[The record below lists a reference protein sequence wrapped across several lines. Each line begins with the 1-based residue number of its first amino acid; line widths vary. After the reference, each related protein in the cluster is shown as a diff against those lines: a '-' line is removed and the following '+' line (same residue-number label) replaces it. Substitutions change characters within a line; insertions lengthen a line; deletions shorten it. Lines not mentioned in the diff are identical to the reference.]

1 MEPPKYYLRYIII
14 LLFLPACGG
23 GPSIPPPNLPPSAS
37 DLDILGLNRLCDK
50 KDMVKSRSKGSSFQE
65 YEWGSSHEW
74 YTEIR
79 SPLNKMQWLF
89 FNDDDTL
96 VAVVTAYP
104 SGLNLKPYPVLRD
117 TLSQLEP
124 AREFFTNTNSL
135 IKGDQP
141 DTVLLYRTGDIKT
154 TTQYVVRQDKDHEGH
169 LLVAVV
175 VLDPYEPLLDGA
187 QQKFMSKAINAP
199 DNATAPKTSDQ
210 KETSQFLATQQFA
223 RGETALFES
232 CPGKKTDIAIDAYR
246 RAIQLGLEDTK
257 RLAEAHHR
265 LGLALRNK
273 GKLTEARTAL
283 EKSLTITP
291 HSPRVLNSLGT
302 VLTQLKKH
310 SLAITSLEK
319 AIALQPN
326 YARARYNLAE
336 AYEAVNPR
344 RAIEEYET
352 YLALV
357 ENIPEESTRAALAK
371 DRLKKI
377 K

>member
-1 MEPPKYYLRYIII
+1 MESPKYYWLCLII
-14 LLFLPACGG
+14 LLFLEACGG
-23 GPSIPPPNLPPSAS
+23 SPTSPIPNLPPSAS
-37 DLDILGLNRLCDK
+37 DLDILDLNRLCDK
-50 KDMVKSRSKGSSFQE
+50 KEIVRSRSKNSSFQE
-65 YEWGSSHEW
+65 SPWGSSQEW

-79 SPLNKMQWLF
+79 NPLNKTQWLF
-89 FNDDDTL
+89 FNDDDIL

-104 SGLNLKPYPVLRD
+104 LGLNLKPYPVLRN
-117 TLSQLEP
+117 TLSELEP

-154 TTQYVVRQDKDHEGH
+154 TTQYVVRQNKDHEGH

-187 QQKFMSKAINAP
+187 QEKFMSKAINALN
-199 DNATAPKTSDQ
+199 NATATKNSSKQ
-210 KETSQFLATQQFA
+210 EESKFLANQQFA

-232 CPGKKTDIAIDAYR
+232 CPGKKPDIAIDAYR
-246 RAIQLGLEDTK
+246 RAIQLGLDDTK

-273 GKLTEARTAL
+273 GQLTEARMAL
-283 EKSLTITP
+283 EQSLKITP

-336 AYEAVNPR
+336 AYEAVNSR

-371 DRLKKI
+371 DRLEKLQ
-377 K
+377 